1 MGVPILTTMRELDT
15 RVNDGLHVRLLW
27 CEHDGR
33 ISVAVTDTK
42 TGQAFSLE
50 VREGEEPADVFHHP
64 FRVCRM
70 ARCRDRPAL
79 GSLRAGRAGS
89 MICRR
94 PATSGSA

>member
-1 MGVPILTTMRELDT
+1 MGVQILTTMRELDT
-15 RVNDGLHVRLLW
+15 RVIDGLHVRLLW

-64 FRVCRM
+64 FAYAAFHGVETGLPE
-70 ARCRDRPAL
+70 DRTEPIELA
-79 GSLRAGRAGS
+79 A
-89 MICRR
+89 
-94 PATSGSA
+94 